1 MTVAQDL
8 QKISQTLGEL
18 TGAVE
23 AMRADVTRRSEDTRR
38 FEDET
43 RQSRRAI
50 HEKLEAQEQELDVKL
65 RHQDEAL
72 TQIKAAAADTQREV
86 AELAEVMHKDV
97 KPQTDKLKRWELMG
111 VGFLTMAGI
120 AGAGL
125 MTVIVNYGEAIIKFF
140 TGGRP

>member
-23 AMRADVTRRSEDTRR
+23 AMRADVTR
-38 FEDET
+38 FEAEA
-43 RQSRRAI
+43 RENRKAVYQ
-50 HEKLEAQEQELDVKL
+50 KLEEQERELDGKL

-72 TQIKAAAADTQREV
+72 NQIKIAAADTQREV

-111 VGFLTMAGI
+111 VGFLSMAGI

>member
-23 AMRADVTRRSEDTRR
+23 AMRADITRRGEDTRR
-38 FEDET
+38 FEDEA
-43 RQSRRAI
+43 RENRKAVYQ
-50 HEKLEAQEQELDVKL
+50 KLEEQERELDGKL

-72 TQIKAAAADTQREV
+72 NQVKIAAADAQREV

-97 KPQTDKLKRWELMG
+97 KPQTDKLKRWEMMG
-111 VGFLTMAGI
+111 AGFLTMAGI

>member
-23 AMRADVTRRSEDTRR
+23 AMRADVTRRGEDTRR

-50 HEKLEAQEQELDVKL
+50 HEKLEAQEKELDVKL

-72 TQIKAAAADTQREV
+72 SQIKTAAADAQREV

>member
-23 AMRADVTRRSEDTRR
+23 AMRADITRRGEDTRR
-38 FEDET
+38 LEDET
-43 RQSRRAI
+43 RENRRAVYA
-50 HEKLEAQEQELDVKL
+50 KLEAQDRELEGKL
-65 RHQDEAL
+65 RHQDETL
-72 TQIKAAAADTQREV
+72 NQIRTAAAETQRE
-86 AELAEVMHKDV
+86 LADLAAVMDKEV

-111 VGFLTMAGI
+111 VGFLSMAGI

-125 MTVIVNYGEAIIKFF
+125 MAVVVSYGEAILKFF

>member
-23 AMRADVTRRSEDTRR
+23 AMRADITRRGEDTRR

-43 RQSRRAI
+43 RENRRAI
-50 HEKLEAQEQELDVKL
+50 HEKLEEQEKELDAKL
-65 RHQDEAL
+65 RHQDETL
-72 TQIKAAAADTQREV
+72 SQIKAAAADTKREV
-86 AELAEVMHKDV
+86 VDLADIMHKDV

-111 VGFLTMAGI
+111 VGFLTMAGV

-125 MTVIVNYGEAIIKFF
+125 MTVIVNYGEAILKFF